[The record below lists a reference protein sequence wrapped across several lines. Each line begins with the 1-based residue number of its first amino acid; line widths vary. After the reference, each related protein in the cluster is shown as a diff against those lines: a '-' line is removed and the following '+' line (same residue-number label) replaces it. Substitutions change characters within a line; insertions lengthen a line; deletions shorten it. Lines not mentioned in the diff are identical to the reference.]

1 MERKERTYLQ
11 HYLSMAQEREQ
22 KEEKQQELRRL
33 KKLKQGENIHVYDK
47 VKLLNLTE
55 HLMLDIVIVPDYE
68 MNVFEGKYGQTSL
81 FAQEIL
87 GCCVS
92 GEFNYEDVE
101 YKIVAASGRR

>member
-11 HYLSMAQEREQ
+11 HYLSTAQEREQ
-22 KEEKQQELRRL
+22 KGEQRELRRL
-33 KKLKQGENIHVYDK
+33 RKLKQGENIQVYDK

-55 HLMLDIVIVPDYE
+55 HLMLDIVIVPDDE
-68 MNVFEGKYGQTSL
+68 MNVFEGKYAQTSL

-87 GCCVS
+87 GCRVS

-101 YKIVAASGRR
+101 YKIVAASGLR